1 MYGYGNVSNHLS
13 FVPSSGKS
21 ASKGFD
27 TCERNHTAP
36 MIKESRETPGAARSR
51 RGAQLQ
57 ESSRETPGAA
67 RYAPGALSPPNAP
80 GPPSRA
86 RPAHPASRRSR
97 SWPRPEPE
105 NSKEPEPERRAGA
118 QSRSHC
124 AETRRVL
131 PLCWAGQ
138 RHAAVTVL
146 SVCSQAFK
154 RTAEGA
160 AELDELGMPRLR
172 DRRAA
177 TSQKRVGELFES
189 HKWLLCKESFL
200 GAMEGRYPLGVTAG
214 VTRKPNYTIADTV
227 ELTLDE
233 RRMAKKTN

>member
-27 TCERNHTAP
+27 TCERNHSPDQREQRDPGSSAIAP
-36 MIKESRETPGAARSR
+36 GCAASRELEGDPG
-51 RGAQLQ
+51 
-57 ESSRETPGAA
+57 SSAMRAGCSLTSQRAWTSFS
-67 RYAPGALSPPNAP
+67 SPT
-80 GPPSRA
+80 S
-86 RPAHPASRRSR
+86 ASRLAKD
-97 SWPRPEPE
+97 PPPAAMEP
-105 NSKEPEPERRAGA
+105 EPEPERRAGA

-160 AELDELGMPRLR
+160 
-172 DRRAA
+172 RRAGRARRDALDSA
-177 TSQKRVGELFES
+177 TSQKRHASWRVVRVAQMTSL
-189 HKWLLCKESFL
+189 KESFL
-200 GAMEGRYPLGVTAG
+200 GATEGRYPVGVTAG

>member
-160 AELDELGMPRLR
+160 AELDELGGN
-172 DRRAA
+172 AA
-177 TSQKRVGELFES
+177 TPRSARGDFAEASWRVVRVAQMASLQRI
-189 HKWLLCKESFL
+189 FL
-200 GAMEGRYPLGVTAG
+200 GGNGRSIPRRRNGWGNQET
-214 VTRKPNYTIADTV
+214 
-227 ELTLDE
+227 ELHPS
-233 RRMAKKTN
+233 